1 MMAQAVSVRDAIP
14 VMPGASDAYKTAR
27 EDLYRAEEALRKQVA
42 AVAAKRRTLPA
53 GPEVQDYAFFEGERR
68 VRLSELFSRGSELI
82 VYHVMYWADDDE
94 FCPMCSMWIDGLNGV
109 AKHVEQRAN
118 IVVATRAPV
127 EKLQAWAKRRGWDS
141 IRLLSDDGPA
151 FARDTGAEDINGDP
165 VETVLVFTKDGSAI
179 RNTYVSHAFMLGE
192 VGGIDLLSP
201 VWNLFDLLPSGRAD
215 WNPSNDYA

>member
-1 MMAQAVSVRDAIP
+1 MAQTVSVRDTIP

-27 EDLYRAEEALRKQVA
+27 EELYRAEEALRKQVA
-42 AVAAKRRTLPA
+42 TVAAKRRALPA
-53 GPEVQDYAFFEGERR
+53 GPEVPDYAFFEGERR

-94 FCPMCSMWIDGLNGV
+94 FCPMCTLWIDGLNGV

-118 IVVATRAPV
+118 IAVATRAPV
-127 EKLQAWAKRRGWDS
+127 EKLRAWAKRRGWDS

-165 VETVLVFTKDGSAI
+165 VETVLVFSKDGSAI
-179 RNTYVSHAFMLGE
+179 RNTYVARALMFGQF
-192 VGGIDLLSP
+192 GGIDLLSP
-201 VWNLFDLLPSGRAD
+201 VWNLFDLLPSGRDD
-215 WNPSNDYA
+215 WNPSNDYS